1 MQFSDTT
8 NKQGIVQ
15 DTYFEASANAN
26 SYPIEDVVRSSN
38 TALDNVATL
47 AIGADKTWQFDS
59 TNATDIPIGTT
70 RLVANQKDYT
80 FDSTFLVVTS
90 VECSDSTGLIWA
102 NLTPLEN
109 YDEPVSLSEF
119 EKTSGQPKYYKK
131 IGSSVLLYPASNFS
145 RGPVDEN
152 DSETGGLRVHFERRV
167 DYFTA
172 SDTTKQPGFAL
183 HLHKYIPLYNA
194 YVYACAKE
202 LPAKQQSLRTRLN
215 FYEGTELIGGND
227 KGAIAKHYS
236 YRGVDV
242 RRILK
247 PNVENSH

>member
-1 MQFSDTT
+1 MVFNDIVT
-8 NKQGIVQ
+8 KQGIVQ
-15 DTYFEASANAN
+15 DTYFEASANAS

-38 TALDNVATL
+38 TALDNFATL

-70 RLVANQKDYT
+70 RLTANQQDYT
-80 FDSTFLVVTS
+80 FDDTFLVLTT
-90 VECSDSTGLIWA
+90 VECSDSNGLVWA
-102 NLTPLEN
+102 NLLPLEN
-109 YDEPVSLSEF
+109 YNEPVSLSEF
-119 EKTSGQPKYYKK
+119 QKTPGQPKYYKK
-131 IGSSVLLYPASNFS
+131 IGSSVLLYPAPNFS

-152 DSETGGLRVHFERRV
+152 DTETGGLRVTFQRKV

-172 SDTTKQPGFAL
+172 TDTTKQPGFAL

-202 LPAKQQSLRTRLN
+202 LPKQNSLRTRLN
-215 FYEGTELIGGND
+215 FYEGTELLGGND

-242 RRILK
+242 RRKLK
-247 PNVENSH
+247 ANVENSH